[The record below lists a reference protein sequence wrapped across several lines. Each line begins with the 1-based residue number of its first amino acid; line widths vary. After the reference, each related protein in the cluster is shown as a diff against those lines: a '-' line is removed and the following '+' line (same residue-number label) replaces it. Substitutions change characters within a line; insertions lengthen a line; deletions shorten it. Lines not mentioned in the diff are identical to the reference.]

1 MSGPLPPRKLSTII
15 VFITI
20 FYCTSFV
27 GHPVTKK
34 KLSTGQLDIL
44 WWGVIFMTMEI
55 LNDFNTEIINE
66 SPIYRVIY
74 TNGNYSGSCTYVET
88 KSQSKF
94 QSGKVYLLTNSDM
107 GDVIEYIHKK
117 TPLVSEKLNEVQM
130 GIREH
135 SLSSLLSYHQGQVH

>member
-1 MSGPLPPRKLSTII
+1 MSGGY
-15 VFITI
+15 I
-20 FYCTSFV
+20 FSY
-27 GHPVTKK
+27 
-34 KLSTGQLDIL
+34 
-44 WWGVIFMTMEI
+44 MNI
-55 LNDFNTEIINE
+55 LNDFNIEIENE

-88 KSQSKF
+88 IPQSKF
-94 QSGKVYLLTNSDM
+94 QSGKVYLLTHSDM

-117 TPLVSEKLNEVQM
+117 TPLTSEDFNEVQM